1 MFFHAT
7 EGVHGLYSTTSAH
20 RKDVLGILQLVLQ
33 LVDVLL
39 VGGDVLPTGDT
50 VLTSA
55 GFEYY
60 SLLSGIW
67 L

>member
-1 MFFHAT
+1 MFFQAT
-7 EGVHGLYSTTSAH
+7 EGVDGLYSTTSAH

-39 VGGDVLPTGDT
+39 VGGDVLRTRDT

-55 GFEYY
+55 GFEY
-60 SLLSGIW
+60 
-67 L
+67 